1 LAIVNAVMFS
11 NNRQAQNELA
21 TRGQYIQQS
30 LQLEPLYQ
38 SLIKSLADLAAKDN
52 DSQPCASCWLTRHFL
67 QRKSA
72 QPPGTVS
79 DMNEQKQASLFLPV
93 LLIALAVVVWSAS
106 RPAS

>member
-1 LAIVNAVMFS
+1 MTVFQYRVLVVLGALALALAIVNAVMFS

-52 DSQPCASCWLTRHFL
+52 DAQLRDLLASQGISF
-67 QRKSA
+67 SA
-72 QPPGTVS
+72 NPQP
-79 DMNEQKQASLFLPV
+79 A
-93 LLIALAVVVWSAS
+93 
-106 RPAS
+106 PAR

>member
-1 LAIVNAVMFS
+1 LTVFQYRVLVVLGALALALAIVNAVMFS

-52 DSQPCASCWLTRHFL
+52 DAQLRDLLASQGISF
-67 QRKSA
+67 SA
-72 QPPGTVS
+72 NPQP
-79 DMNEQKQASLFLPV
+79 A
-93 LLIALAVVVWSAS
+93 
-106 RPAS
+106 PAR